1 MKNFVRILSA
11 VSFWVLLSVSAVAQ
25 QSVPPPPR
33 PDNDA
38 PANAEVLKLLRQGSS
53 VRVVLHVI
61 AATPGMFD
69 TSAAALTALKQTGAN
84 ETELSAILA
93 KGGAPAE
100 QPPSA
105 VVPAAPVA
113 ALATSSPSLA
123 ETMKFIQD
131 KLNDNNKTSWIDN
144 AKYTRAEGTG
154 WTDTVTHEFSSVV
167 ADTGQCRIS
176 YHIFTKHSASYTY
189 MKTSDGKNNKGED
202 KTFSLRSVQEIVVKP
217 WEQYETEWLAK
228 NGHPDKT
235 IASSAP
241 AITAL
246 VVRQPHGVEN
256 VFTFT
261 DAVLADRVARAMV
274 HSVELCGG
282 GKTEEPF

>member
-1 MKNFVRILSA
+1 MRI
-11 VSFWVLLSVSAVAQ
+11 VTVFFTMVLVSATAMAQVA
-25 QSVPPPPR
+25 VPPPPQ
-33 PDNDA
+33 
-38 PANAEVLKLLRQGSS
+38 PASESQSNATVLKLLRSGVSE
-53 VRVVLHVI
+53 RAILHVI
-61 AATPGMFD
+61 SAAGSTFD
-69 TSAAALTALKQTGAN
+69 TSSDALAALKQAGAS
-84 ETELSAILA
+84 EAELSAIA
-93 KGGAPAE
+93 SQGAAPANA
-100 QPPSA
+100 PSA
-105 VVPAAPVA
+105 GAQ
-113 ALATSSPSLA
+113 TNSGPSLA

>member
-1 MKNFVRILSA
+1 
-11 VSFWVLLSVSAVAQ
+11 
-25 QSVPPPPR
+25 
-33 PDNDA
+33 
-38 PANAEVLKLLRQGSS
+38 
-53 VRVVLHVI
+53 VVLHVI

-144 AKYTRAEGTG
+144 EQRNGAN

-176 YHIFTKHSASYTY
+176 YHIFTKHSVSYRWLA
-189 MKTSDGKNNKGED
+189 TSDGKNNNGKNNKGED
-202 KTFSLRSVQEIVVKP
+202 ISFSLRSVQEIVVKP

-228 NGHPDKT
+228 NGHPDT
-235 IASSAP
+235 TVTSSAP
-241 AITAL
+241 AMTAL
-246 VVRQPHGVEN
+246 VVHQPHGVEN

-261 DAVLADRVARAMV
+261 DAALADRIAKAMV
-274 HSVELCGG
+274 HAVELCGG
-282 GKTEEPF
+282 GKSEEPF